1 MTNLKY
7 VKYRKVPALSV
18 ILGKQL
24 FEADCLETV
33 GFFVIKQR
41 GFRRVKR
48 RYQHPSK
55 EGRAKGTS

>member
-41 GFRRVKR
+41 GYRRVKR
-48 RYQHPSK
+48 KYQHPSK
-55 EGRAKGTS
+55 EGRAKGIS